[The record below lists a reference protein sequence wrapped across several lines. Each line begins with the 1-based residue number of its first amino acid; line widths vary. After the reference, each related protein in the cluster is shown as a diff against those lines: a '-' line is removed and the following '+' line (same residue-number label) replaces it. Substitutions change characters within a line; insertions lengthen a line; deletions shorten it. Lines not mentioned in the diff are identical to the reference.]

1 MSVLK
6 MLRRKLEFLGYPSH
20 ETFSVQSVDEV
31 AKLLIWLEDRVIC
44 SLPISERFRDIDS
57 KIWPD
62 YVDSYLRKLG
72 CPYGMKEPQCM
83 VDWLLN
89 RGIETQT
96 EDKKG
101 NRGAKSCGTFQEA
114 DIFASVNIDSPQFKE
129 GVHRLAEVLN
139 VPQHPDPKQTFRVTE
154 FMILLFEGICILVEK
169 MLSKEAL
176 KRASEEYGKKVE
188 FLEVEDVFLGFDVN
202 DSALR
207 PAAVALRLLHV
218 SELRNLQDL
227 INFAIVKV
235 QQLTA
240 DPKTDEKL
248 GQVGF

>member
-6 MLRRKLEFLGYPSH
+6 VLRRKLEFLGYPSH
-20 ETFSVQSVDEV
+20 DTFSIQSNVDV
-31 AKLLIWLEDRVIC
+31 ARLLVWLEDRVIC
-44 SLPISERFRDIDS
+44 SLPIGDRFRDVDS
-57 KIWPD
+57 EIWPN
-62 YVDSYLRKLG
+62 YIDSYLKKLG
-72 CPYGMKEPQCM
+72 CPYGLKESQCM

-89 RGIETQT
+89 LGIETQT
-96 EDKKG
+96 GDKDG
-101 NRGAKSCGTFQEA
+101 NSGSKSRDTFPEA
-114 DIFASVNIDSPQFKE
+114 DIFANIDTDGPQFKE
-129 GVHRLAEVLN
+129 GVRKLAEVLN
-139 VPQHPDPKQTFRVTE
+139 VPQHPDPKQTFRGVCVL
-154 FMILLFEGICILVEK
+154 IEK

-176 KRASEEYGKKVE
+176 KRASGEHGKKVE
-188 FLEVEDVFLGFDVN
+188 LLEIEDIFLGFDVE
-202 DSALR
+202 DPALR